1 MIRRQRISTYD
12 RLGEINVLHA
22 FLEAKLYM
30 AIEEWDH
37 ISQMYCEEGG
47 DVILG
52 RLKYARNQVSVL
64 KQLLR
69 DSANPERT
77 LRRWLEK
84 TQPQVQDTTPTG
96 SAQSVPNSGEPCSS

>member
-1 MIRRQRISTYD
+1 MIRKQRISTYD

-22 FLEAKLYM
+22 FLEAKLFM
-30 AIEEWDH
+30 AIEEWDTL
-37 ISQMYCEEGG
+37 SKMYCLEGG
-47 DVILG
+47 DIMLG

-84 TQPQVQDTTPTG
+84 TQILDPDTTPTE
-96 SAQSVPNSGEPCSS
+96 SAESVPNSGEPCSS